1 MEIKGT
7 AKLLRLFVG
16 ESDKVG
22 HTPLYEVI
30 VKQARERHLAG
41 ATAWRGILGFG
52 ASARMR
58 TAKLLDLSS
67 DLPMVI
73 EIIDEEKKVDD
84 FIPTLNALFEKA
96 DSGGLMTIE
105 KVDVIRYVHGSADK
119 SK

>member
-7 AKLLRLFVG
+7 AKLLRIFVG
-16 ESDKVG
+16 EFDKVG

-30 VKQARERHLAG
+30 VKEARERHLAG

-52 ASARMR
+52 PTARMR

-73 EIIDEEKKVDD
+73 EIVDEEKKMDD
-84 FIPTLNALFEKA
+84 FILVLHELFEKA
-96 DSGGLMTIE
+96 DSGGLITLE
-105 KVDVIRYVHGSADK
+105 KVDVIHYLHGSTDQ
-119 SK
+119 

>member
-30 VKQARERHLAG
+30 VKEARARHLAG
-41 ATAWRGILGFG
+41 ATVWRGVLGFG

-58 TAKLLDLSS
+58 TVKLLDLSS

-73 EIIDEEKKVDD
+73 EIVDEEKKVDE
-84 FIPTLNALFEKA
+84 FIPTLHELFEKA

-105 KVDVIRYVHGSADK
+105 KVDVIRYVHRSAD
-119 SK
+119 

>member
-30 VKQARERHLAG
+30 VREARERGLAG
-41 ATAWRGILGFG
+41 ATAWRGVLGFG
-52 ASARMR
+52 GTARMR
-58 TAKLLDLSS
+58 TTKLLDLSS

-73 EIIDEEKKVDD
+73 EIVDEEQKVDD
-84 FIPTLNALFEKA
+84 FVPTLHDLFEKA
-96 DSGGLMTIE
+96 DSGGLITIE
-105 KVDVIRYVHGSADK
+105 RVEVIRYLRNTGGD
-119 SK
+119 

>member
-7 AKLLRLFVG
+7 AKLLRIFVG

-30 VKQARERHLAG
+30 VREACERHLAG

-52 ASARMR
+52 PTERMR
-58 TAKLLDLSS
+58 TTKLLDLSS

-73 EIIDEEKKVDD
+73 EIVDEEAKVDEL
-84 FIPTLNALFEKA
+84 IPVLHDLFEKA
-96 DSGGLMTIE
+96 DSGGLITIE
-105 KVDVIRYVHGSADK
+105 KVDVIRYVHGSDGN
-119 SK
+119 

>member
-30 VKQARERHLAG
+30 VKEARERHLAG
-41 ATAWRGILGFG
+41 ATAWRGVLGFG
-52 ASARMR
+52 PTARMR
-58 TAKLLDLSS
+58 TTKLLDLSS

-73 EIIDEEKKVDD
+73 EIVDVEEKVDD
-84 FIPTLNALFEKA
+84 FIPTLHDLFEKA
-96 DSGGLMTIE
+96 DSGGLITIE
-105 KVDVIRYVHGSADK
+105 RVEVIRYVHRTGDRK
-119 SK
+119 

>member
-7 AKLLRLFVG
+7 AKLLRVFVG

-30 VKQARERHLAG
+30 VKRAREEHLAG
-41 ATAWRGILGFG
+41 ASAWRGVLGFG

-58 TAKLLDLSS
+58 TAKVLDLSS

-73 EIIDEEKKVDD
+73 EIVDEEHKVDA
-84 FIPTLNALFEKA
+84 FIPILHDLFEEA
-96 DSGGLMTIE
+96 DSGGLITIE
-105 KVDVIRYVHGSADK
+105 KVDVIRYIHASNDAR
-119 SK
+119 

>member
-7 AKLLRLFVG
+7 AKLLRIFVG

-30 VKQARERHLAG
+30 VKEARERHLAG

-52 ASARMR
+52 PTARMR
-58 TAKLLDLSS
+58 TTKLLDLSS

-73 EIIDEEKKVDD
+73 EVVDEEQKVDA
-84 FIPTLNALFEKA
+84 FIPTLHDLFEKA
-96 DSGGLMTIE
+96 DSGGLITIE
-105 KVDVIRYVHGSADK
+105 KVEVIHYVHGPDDG
-119 SK
+119 

>member
-7 AKLLRLFVG
+7 AKLLRIFVG

-30 VKQARERHLAG
+30 VKEARERHLAG

-52 ASARMR
+52 PTARMR
-58 TAKLLDLSS
+58 TTKLLDLSS

-73 EIIDEEKKVDD
+73 EIVDEEKKMED
-84 FIPTLNALFEKA
+84 FLPVLLFEES
-96 DSGGLMTIE
+96 DSGGLITVE
-105 KVDVIRYVHGSADK
+105 KVEVIRYVHRAGDR
-119 SK
+119 

>member
-7 AKLLRLFVG
+7 AKLLRIFVG

-30 VKQARERHLAG
+30 VKEARQRHLAG

-52 ASARMR
+52 PTARMR

-67 DLPMVI
+67 DQPMVI
-73 EIIDEEKKVDD
+73 ENVDEEKKEDA
-84 FIPTLNALFEKA
+84 FIPVLHDLFEKA
-96 DSGGLMTIE
+96 DSGGLVTIE
-105 KVDVIRYVHGSADK
+105 KVDVIRYVHRSGEG
-119 SK
+119 

>member
-16 ESDKVG
+16 ESEKIG

-30 VKQARERHLAG
+30 VKEARERHLAG

-52 ASARMR
+52 ATARMR
-58 TAKLLDLSS
+58 TTKLLDLSS

-73 EIIDEEKKVDD
+73 EIVDEEKKVDD
-84 FIPTLNALFEKA
+84 FIPTLHDLFEKA
-96 DSGGLMTIE
+96 NSRGLITIE
-105 KVDVIRYVHGSADK
+105 KVEVIRYVRRTGDR
-119 SK
+119 

>member
-1 MEIKGT
+1 MEINGT

-30 VKQARERHLAG
+30 VKAAREQHLAG

-52 ASARMR
+52 PTARMR

-73 EIIDEEKKVDD
+73 EIVDEEKKIDD
-84 FIPTLNALFEKA
+84 FIPTLHELFAKA
-96 DSGGLMTIE
+96 DSGGLITIE
-105 KVDVIRYVHGSADK
+105 KVAVVRYVHAPRKGS
-119 SK
+119 

>member
-7 AKLLRLFVG
+7 AKLLRIFVG
-16 ESDKVG
+16 ESDKVS

-30 VKQARERHLAG
+30 VKEARERHLAG

-52 ASARMR
+52 PTARMR

-73 EIIDEEKKVDD
+73 EIVDEEKKVDA
-84 FIPTLNALFEKA
+84 FIPTLHELFEKA
-96 DSGGLMTIE
+96 DSGGLVTIE
-105 KVDVIRYVHGSADK
+105 KVDVIRYVHRSGEG
-119 SK
+119 